1 MMSSNRSNFVAPR
14 PVRLSSEQLARFVA
28 SMPSPYRLEYD
39 DVEIQEHAAIV
50 ERRGGSVAHVETL
63 VDTSRTGK
71 WLCVVTDDRP
81 GLLSLLSAAISAHSL
96 DILTAKV
103 YCRLRPGSLA
113 EAVDFFGVRSLRAE
127 HDLELG
133 GGMLLSLKNSIE
145 ALLSGELSAETLA
158 RRSAPTA
165 RLGRVSPATAYFDE
179 TADADILIVQAVD
192 HPGLLLRITLTLFR
206 EGLTVRR
213 SNVATL
219 GHLARDEFEL
229 SEIDGSPLTDARKES
244 VIRGVMATLSRRRD

>member
-1 MMSSNRSNFVAPR
+1 MISSSRRKLAPVSVPR
-14 PVRLSSEQLARFVA
+14 FSAEGVARFAA
-28 SMPSPYRLEYD
+28 SMPGPYRLEYD
-39 DVEIQEHAAIV
+39 DDEIAEHARIV
-50 ERRGGSVAHVETL
+50 ERRGGSLALVEALTNS
-63 VDTSRTGK
+63 SRAGT

-113 EAVDFFGVRSLRAE
+113 EAVDFFGVRSLREE

-133 GGMLLSLKNSIE
+133 ASVLASLKNSIE
-145 ALLSGELSAETLA
+145 GLLRGELSVEALA

-165 RLGRVSPATAYFDE
+165 RLHRVSPATAYFDE

-192 HPGLLLRITLTLFR
+192 HPG
-206 EGLTVRR
+206 
-213 SNVATL
+213 
-219 GHLARDEFEL
+219 
-229 SEIDGSPLTDARKES
+229 
-244 VIRGVMATLSRRRD
+244 

>member
-1 MMSSNRSNFVAPR
+1 MISSNRTSFVSPR
-14 PVRLSSEQLARFVA
+14 VPRISSEELARFVA
-28 SMPSPYRLEYD
+28 SMPSPYHLEYD
-39 DVEIQEHAAIV
+39 DAEIREHAAIV
-50 ERRGGSVAHVETL
+50 ESRGGSLAHVDT
-63 VDTSRTGK
+63 VVNTSRAGT

-113 EAVDFFGVRSLRAE
+113 EAVDFFGVRSLREE

-133 GGMLLSLKNSIE
+133 ASVLASLKNSIE
-145 ALLSGELSAETLA
+145 GLLRGELSVEALA

-165 RLGRVSPATAYFDE
+165 RLHRVSPATAYFDE

-192 HPGLLLRITLTLFR
+192 HPGLLLKITLTLFR

-229 SEIDGSPLTDARKES
+229 SEIDGSPLTDARKQG
-244 VIRGVMATLSRRRD
+244 VIRGVMATLSIRRE